1 MKLLIAGFVAL
12 LALPSLAAADDLCP
26 PGGPVYDEPP
36 PQEGAPPQ
44 QQRGCGRNRARV
56 RAAVIARFDANGD
69 GQLQPQERRRAKQ
82 AIRAKRVERFIQRFD
97 TDHDGNVG
105 PDEIPP
111 GAAHKLR
118 RLDRNGD
125 GWVQPGERRQQPGER
140 PQGRR

>member
-12 LALPSLAAADDLCP
+12 LALPSLAAADDLRP

-36 PQEGAPPQ
+36 PQEAAPPR
-44 QQRGCGRNRARV
+44 QQRGRGRGQL

-69 GQLQPQERRRAKQ
+69 GQLQPNERKRAKHALRERRAQ
-82 AIRAKRVERFIQRFD
+82 RFIQRFD
-97 TDHDGNVG
+97 TNRDGNVG
-105 PDEIPP
+105 PDEMPQ

-125 GWVQPGERRQQPGER
+125 GWVQPGERRQ
-140 PQGRR
+140 GR